1 MLQMKTFLA
10 TLILAIGLAAPA
22 AVGQSQG
29 IPLNPLRQVASAPE
43 LVQAS
48 TQALSGRSLASF
60 ERSGTTGERAGILGK
75 APDPLVSWAMAIV
88 FLGLVVMRRTRSP
101 MS

>member
-1 MLQMKTFLA
+1 MKTFLA

-29 IPLNPLRQVASAPE
+29 IPLGSMRNLASAPTD
-43 LVQAS
+43 LVQVS
-48 TQALSGRSLASF
+48 TQSLSGRALANF
-60 ERSGTTGERAGILGK
+60 ERSGGETRGGLLGK

-101 MS
+101 MR

>member
-1 MLQMKTFLA
+1 MKTFLA

-29 IPLNPLRQVASAPE
+29 IQLNPVRQMGAAPAE
-43 LVQAS
+43 LVQVS

-60 ERSGTTGERAGILGK
+60 ERSGGEERTGILGK

-101 MS
+101 MP